1 MVVYVLD
8 SNFFIQAHRVTY
20 PLDVAE
26 SFWSKVKQLAW
37 EQKIVSID
45 KVKNEIYHG
54 NDALKDWCMEHLPE
68 DFFHNTIEIM
78 DAYAKVCAWAASL
91 SHHYTQSAL
100 NEFLDADEADAF
112 LVAYALKQ
120 PDARILV
127 TQEISQ
133 PERKSKIKIPDVCI
147 GLSLRYVDT
156 ITMFRELG
164 ERF

>member
-26 SFWSKVKQLAW
+26 SFWNKIKQLARD
-37 EQKIVSID
+37 QKIVSID
-45 KVKNEIYHG
+45 KVKDEIYHG
-54 NDALKDWCMEHLPE
+54 NDTLKDWCLEHLPG
-68 DFFHNTIEIM
+68 DFFHNTIEVM
-78 DAYAKVCAWAASL
+78 DAYARTCEWAVSMK
-91 SHHYTQSAL
+91 HHYTQAAL
-100 NEFLDADEADAF
+100 NEFLNADEADAF

-133 PERKSKIKIPDVCI
+133 PERKSKIKIPDVCM
-147 GLSLRYVDT
+147 GLNLRYVDT